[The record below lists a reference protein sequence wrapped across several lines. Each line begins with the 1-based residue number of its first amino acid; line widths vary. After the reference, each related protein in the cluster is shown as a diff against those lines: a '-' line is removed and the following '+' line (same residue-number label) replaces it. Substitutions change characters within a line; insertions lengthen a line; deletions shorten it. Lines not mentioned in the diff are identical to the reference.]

1 MCKRP
6 NEKTK
11 LQTVRRILKHEITV
25 SEAAQLHSLHSS
37 SVRKWVDNYLH
48 HGKAGLC
55 KRYTHYSAT
64 FKLKVLKH
72 MRQAGL
78 SQRETALLFDIR
90 ERAAIGRWE
99 RQYHSGGLAAL
110 EPKPKGCKLMPAK
123 PSASKPSI
131 SLPRPDE
138 ELSRDELLEELAY
151 LRAENDYLKKLDALI
166 QGRRATAQGKKPKS
180 SRN

>member
-1 MCKRP
+1 
-6 NEKTK
+6 
-11 LQTVRRILKHEITV
+11 
-25 SEAAQLHSLHSS
+25 
-37 SVRKWVDNYLH
+37 
-48 HGKAGLC
+48 
-55 KRYTHYSAT
+55 
-64 FKLKVLKH
+64 
-72 MRQAGL
+72 
-78 SQRETALLFDIR
+78 
-90 ERAAIGRWE
+90 
-99 RQYHSGGLAAL
+99 
-110 EPKPKGCKLMPAK
+110 MPAK